1 MANYTWNRRDYP
13 SGDVVYYADR
23 PDGTEMN
30 VTVNTDGTH
39 EIYVYSPATNTEYLD
54 GDIPDTDVNSCI
66 ARAESVVLPDED
78 TGI

>member
-1 MANYTWNRRDYP
+1 MNTWRKNVDGYGRAT
-13 SGDVVYYADR
+13 YYADR
-23 PDGTEMN
+23 ADGTEMN
-30 VTVNTDGTH
+30 VRVNDDGTH
-39 EIYVYSPATNTEYLD
+39 EIYVYDPSTDTEYLD

>member
-1 MANYTWNRRDYP
+1 MANYTWHRRDYP

-30 VTVNTDGTH
+30 VTENTDGTH
-39 EIYVYSPATNTEYLD
+39 EIYVYSPSTDTEYLD
-54 GDIPDTDVNSCI
+54 GDIPDRTTNECI
-66 ARAESVVLPDED
+66 ARAEEVVLPDED